1 MPLDALCLSGVVHEL
16 QNALSGA
23 KIDKIYQPGR
33 DEVVLALRAPAGN
46 VKLLLSANPSHPR
59 AHLTQISRENPDKP
73 PMFCMLLRKHL
84 SGARLLELLQ
94 PPMERVVD
102 LRLEALDELGDRVE
116 RRLVLEAM
124 GRHSNLILLDGEG
137 RIMDC
142 LRRVDSDMSARRQVL
157 PGLFY
162 RLPPAQEKLDPSSL
176 DRAALESALAAAPE
190 ESQADMW
197 LLDTFGGL
205 SPLICRELAFRAGGA
220 TDARLHQ
227 MGEGGRSRLLDEL
240 EGLLRSVQENSFTP
254 VMLEKE
260 GHPSDFTFQPISQY
274 GPAVSCVPFPSF
286 SALLDRF
293 YEQRENQERVRQRG
307 QDLIRSVTNARD
319 RAARKIG
326 LQEQELAATRDR
338 ERLRQFGD
346 IITSNLHAMEKGM
359 SRLTAADFYDPECP
373 QIHIPLDPLLTPQQ
387 NAAKYYKE
395 YNKAKTAE
403 SILTL
408 QLEKGRRDLDYLNS
422 VLEAIALAE
431 GERDLQEI
439 RQELTDTGYL
449 RRPSKARDRGKR
461 VASKPMEFRSSS
473 GLRISVGKNNTQNDL
488 LTTKQA
494 FKSDLWFHTQKIHG
508 SHVILWTEGGQPDLT
523 SIQEAAQLA
532 AWFSQ
537 GRESG
542 KVAVDYTPVKYVKK
556 PGGARPGMVV
566 YTTYET
572 AYVAPDG
579 ELARRLRVK

>member
-84 SGARLLELLQ
+84 SGARLLELVQ

-190 ESQADMW
+190 ESQADKW

-537 GRESG
+537 GRASG

>member
-16 QNALSGA
+16 QNALSGT

-84 SGARLLELLQ
+84 SGARLLELVQ

-190 ESQADMW
+190 ERQADKW

>member
-84 SGARLLELLQ
+84 SGARLLELVQ

-162 RLPPAQEKLDPSSL
+162 RLPPAQEKLAPSSL

-190 ESQADMW
+190 ESQADKW

-293 YEQRENQERVRQRG
+293 YEQRENQERVHQRG

-346 IITSNLHAMEKGM
+346 IITSNLHALEQGM
-359 SRLTAADFYDPECP
+359 SRLTAAAFYDPECP

-537 GRESG
+537 GRASG

>member
-1 MPLDALCLSGVVHEL
+1 MPLDALCLSGLVHEL
-16 QNALSGA
+16 DQSVTGG

-84 SGARLLELLQ
+84 SGARLLELVQ

-162 RLPPAQEKLDPSSL
+162 RLPPAQEKLAPSSL

-190 ESQADMW
+190 ESQADKW

-293 YEQRENQERVRQRG
+293 YEQRENQERVHQRG

-537 GRESG
+537 GRASG

>member
-84 SGARLLELLQ
+84 SGARLLELVQ

-162 RLPPAQEKLDPSSL
+162 RLPPAQEKLAPSSL

-190 ESQADMW
+190 ESQADKW

-293 YEQRENQERVRQRG
+293 YEQRENQERVHQRG

-338 ERLRQFGD
+338 ERLRQVGD
-346 IITSNLHAMEKGM
+346 LITSNLHAMEKGM

-537 GRESG
+537 GRASG

>member
-84 SGARLLELLQ
+84 SGARLLELVQ

-190 ESQADMW
+190 ESQADKW

-326 LQEQELAATRDR
+326 LQEPELAATRDR

-346 IITSNLHAMEKGM
+346 LITSNLHAMEKGM

>member
-46 VKLLLSANPSHPR
+46 VKLLLSASPSHPR

-84 SGARLLELLQ
+84 SGARLLELVQ

-190 ESQADMW
+190 ESQADKW

-293 YEQRENQERVRQRG
+293 YEQRENQERVHQRG

-537 GRESG
+537 GRASG